1 MLPLRLSRHLLQLLP
16 NRHCPKCQ
24 TGARNRWLAERR
36 KELLPVRY
44 VHVVFTLPHQL
55 APLAY
60 QNKSLL
66 YRLLFRAS
74 AETLLEVAADSPTSR
89 RRNRL
94 SQRAPHLG
102 IKTSSIIPMSI
113 V

>member
-1 MLPLRLSRHLLQLLP
+1 VPQVSNLT

-24 TGARNRWLAERR
+24 TGARNRWLAERS

-60 QNKSLL
+60 QNKRLVHGLL
-66 YRLLFRAS
+66 LRAR
-74 AETLLEVAADSPTSR
+74 ATTLLEVAANPR
-89 RRNRL
+89 
-94 SQRAPHLG
+94 HLG
-102 IKTSSIIPMSI
+102 AEIGFLSVLHTWDKTCSVILMSTA
-113 V
+113 